1 MVHGSCPDTIE
12 EVWER
17 HGELEG
23 PTKEKRQ
30 VYVKLIAVETAEKLV
45 GDSNLAGSG
54 LNLVKSV

>member
-1 MVHGSCPDTIE
+1 
-12 EVWER
+12 
-17 HGELEG
+17 
-23 PTKEKRQ
+23 